1 MKVIMNRKEYWVTNI
16 CNRNVSLSDLNLTIK
31 AFTSVN
37 LLDFK
42 HYSYTLDELEKSRKT
57 GSIFKKRDKIKVR
70 EVAPEIIKMDMSY
83 IRDAKIPTRQR
94 SIYEINEKKY
104 EELDFL
110 EHQGNQFTED
120 ERFAEENA
128 ELADLDTK
136 LLVIK
141 GTN

>member
-1 MKVIMNRKEYWVTNI
+1 MNRKEYWVTNI